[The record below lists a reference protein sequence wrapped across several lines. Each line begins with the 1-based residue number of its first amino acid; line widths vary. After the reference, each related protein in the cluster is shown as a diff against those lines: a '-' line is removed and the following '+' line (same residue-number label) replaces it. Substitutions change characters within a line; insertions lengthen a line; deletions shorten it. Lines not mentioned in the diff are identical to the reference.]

1 MKYKKSK
8 FYYYFRKQRIYGAI
22 VVALG
27 ILSAI
32 ALDGDITAALLLVPL
47 GLYVMFT
54 KKMVVTD
61 DYFWEMEAKKCDKW
75 RDPRDF

>member
-1 MKYKKSK
+1 MKYKKSRI
-8 FYYYFRKQRIYGAI
+8 YYYFRKQRIYGAI

-32 ALDGDITAALLLVPL
+32 ALDGDITAAMFLVPL

-61 DYFWEMEAKKCDKW
+61 DYFYEMEAKQFDKW
-75 RDPRDF
+75 REP